1 MNITV
6 YCDNLPVE
14 ILPTYCNWILLDH
27 LKFDLKKNTFVEP
40 YLPNHKIGIMHLAG
54 KNMNYV
60 RFNKEY
66 LSEISTL
73 DGQKIKKSLRFRNFD

>member
-1 MNITV
+1 MGHV
-6 YCDNLPVE
+6 VE
-14 ILPTYCNWILLDH
+14 VC
-27 LKFDLKKNTFVEP
+27 FDLKKNTFVEP
-40 YLPNHKIGIMHLAG
+40 YLPNHEIGIMHLAG

>member
-1 MNITV
+1 
-6 YCDNLPVE
+6 
-14 ILPTYCNWILLDH
+14 
-27 LKFDLKKNTFVEP
+27 
-40 YLPNHKIGIMHLAG
+40 MHLAG